1 MKRVPNDHGISEV
14 LAQLGKFFDEGN
26 KDALLNEVGMLLA
39 SALQQVDE
47 QGARIKALLR
57 RLYSR
62 SSERVNP
69 NQLALAL
76 AELQSDAEPDAPAV
90 PTPPSEGEPRLRQKT
105 KKAKRR
111 GRKPLP
117 PELPREEIRLQ
128 PTQEQLAQTSGNMSK
143 VGEER
148 SEVLEYVPAQFKVLV
163 YVRETWS
170 NPVGEIVTAPAA
182 DKVIDKGLPGPGL
195 LTQVIV
201 SKYRDHLPLDRQT
214 KIYRRLGVELSKNTL
229 GDWVAAVAYLLQ
241 PLARQI
247 FRWALSSHVLQVD
260 DTKLPVLDRSKDK
273 NIKHGRL
280 WVLIGDH
287 FYVAYRYAKDWRGAT
302 TAEFLSA
309 RIGWM
314 QADGYK
320 GYEQIYDQGLAI
332 EVGCWMHCRRYFVEA
347 FEHGDLRAAVPIELI
362 REMYRIEAESKA
374 AEDSHEERLARR
386 RRETEPIFAKLGQ
399 WIAEHAGREPPKSY
413 LAKALT
419 YAGNQWQAL
428 GRPFEDGALELDNG
442 DAERAL
448 RGPVLGRKNW
458 LFAGSDSGAERT
470 AIIATVLES
479 AARHGLD
486 LSRYLYDVLIK
497 LSSGWPNRRLD
508 ELMPHRWRELH
519 APARAAEE
527 AVAAPSVSVSASVSI
542 EAEQTAPP
550 STVVV

>member
-1 MKRVPNDHGISEV
+1 MKRVPEDHGISEV
-14 LAQLGKFFDEGN
+14 LVQLGALFDAGQ
-26 KDALLNEVGMLLA
+26 KDTLLDEVGALLA

-47 QGARIKALLR
+47 LGTRVKALLR
-57 RLYSR
+57 RLYGR
-62 SSERVNP
+62 SSERINP
-69 NQLALAL
+69 NQLVLAL
-76 AELQSDAEPDAPAV
+76 TALQSDADPDAPAV

-148 SEVLEYVPAQFKVLV
+148 SEVLEYVPAEFKVLV

-195 LTQVIV
+195 LTQVVV

-214 KIYRRLGVELSKNTL
+214 KMYRRLGVELSKNTL
-229 GDWVAAVAYLLQ
+229 VDWVAAVAYLVQ
-241 PLARQI
+241 PLSRHI
-247 FRWALSSHVLQVD
+247 YRGTLVSHALQVD
-260 DTKLPVLDRSKDK
+260 DTKLPVRDRSRKGKKIKD
-273 NIKHGRL
+273 GRL
-280 WVLIGDH
+280 WALVGDY
-287 FYVAYRYAKDWRGAT
+287 FYVAYRYAKDQRAAT
-302 TAEFLSA
+302 TAELLSA

-314 QADGYK
+314 QADAHK
-320 GYEQIYDQGLAI
+320 GYDAIYKQGLAI

-347 FEHGDLRAAVPIELI
+347 FKSNDLRAAEPIKLI

-374 AEDSHEERLARR
+374 AGDSHEQRLARR
-386 RRETEPIFAKLGQ
+386 QRETEPIVAELDK
-399 WIAEHAGREPPKSY
+399 WITEHAGREPPKSY

-419 YAGNQWQAL
+419 YARNQWTAL
-428 GRPFEDGALELDNG
+428 RRPLEDGALEIDNG
-442 DAERAL
+442 EAERAL

-470 AIIATVLES
+470 ATILTVLES

-486 LSRYLYDVLIK
+486 LYQYLYDVLVK

-508 ELMPHRWRELH
+508 ELLPHRWRELH
-519 APARAAEE
+519 APLRVEEGAA
-527 AVAAPSVSVSASVSI
+527 AAAPSAD
-542 EAEQTAPP
+542 AEQTAPP
-550 STVVV
+550 SAVLM